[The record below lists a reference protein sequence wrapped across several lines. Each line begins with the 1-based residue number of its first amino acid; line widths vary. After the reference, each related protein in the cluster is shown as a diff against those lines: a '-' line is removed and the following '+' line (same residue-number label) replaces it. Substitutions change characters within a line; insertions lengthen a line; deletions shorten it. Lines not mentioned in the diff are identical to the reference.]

1 MPQGFRT
8 ARGEIHRQTQAPT
21 RARRQGRLGGL
32 GRLQD
37 PATEP
42 PGACQAVDPC
52 DGIGRRAARLLEGL
66 EESLQVGDA
75 PFPYHDGIGRHAPE
89 REAHGQDHAGQ
100 AQSADRRVEP
110 LALSLRAEARHLSA
124 RQQEVDPAH
133 LVAEAAMAIVV
144 LPMDVVR
151 DRTADGGVAG
161 ARAHRGD
168 ETARQE
174 VSQQIVERH
183 PGLAHDLAAVGVEGQ
198 DAVQAR
204 CQDHPPAAVERGV
217 AVAAA
222 AGMADEAVVIA
233 GVPQGVD
240 EGFPAVRGAGERR
253 GPGQAPEAA
262 EIYGLPIH
270 SEGRSF

>member
-1 MPQGFRT
+1 
-8 ARGEIHRQTQAPT
+8 
-21 RARRQGRLGGL
+21 
-32 GRLQD
+32 
-37 PATEP
+37 
-42 PGACQAVDPC
+42 
-52 DGIGRRAARLLEGL
+52 
-66 EESLQVGDA
+66 
-75 PFPYHDGIGRHAPE
+75 
-89 REAHGQDHAGQ
+89 
-100 AQSADRRVEP
+100 
-110 LALSLRAEARHLSA
+110 
-124 RQQEVDPAH
+124 
-133 LVAEAAMAIVV
+133 MAIVV
-144 LPMDVVR
+144 LPVDVVR
-151 DRTADGGVAG
+151 DRTADGGVAS

-204 CQDHPPAAVERGV
+204 GQDHPPAAVERGV

-240 EGFPAVRGAGERR
+240 EGFAAVRGAGERR

-270 SEGRSF
+270 SEGTWYQIESQMMASAEAPIHQLIRSRRAKTTGSSCSHPRWAKIHTRPIQ